1 MGENGREEPSATY
14 DSQLGGG
21 TWMPH
26 WSELDH
32 LRSNMLITLAWIAFG
47 VGSIFA
53 VGAVLG
59 CVAIMLAAGD
69 WPHDTSRH
77 TGWEDR

>member
-1 MGENGREEPSATY
+1 
-14 DSQLGGG
+14 
-21 TWMPH
+21 
-26 WSELDH
+26 
-32 LRSNMLITLAWIAFG
+32 MLITLAWIAFG

-59 CVAIMLAAGD
+59 CVAIMMAAGD
-69 WPHDTSRH
+69 EPEHDTSRH

>member
-1 MGENGREEPSATY
+1 
-14 DSQLGGG
+14 
-21 TWMPH
+21 
-26 WSELDH
+26 
-32 LRSNMLITLAWIAFG
+32 MLITLAWIAFG